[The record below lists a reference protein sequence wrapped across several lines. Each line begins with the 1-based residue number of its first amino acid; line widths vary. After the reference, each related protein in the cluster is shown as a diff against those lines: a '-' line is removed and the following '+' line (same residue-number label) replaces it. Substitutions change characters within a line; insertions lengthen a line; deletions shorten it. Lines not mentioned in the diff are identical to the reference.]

1 MTGHRQVTSDR
12 WRLLLVGVVIWI
24 AAAAMSLWFLGVWPK
39 TTTGWLCVLAVGPIA
54 FFVLVAVS
62 ELIGAVIGAVPGI
75 RHADRTIERRTVG
88 EAVSGTRVA
97 YYLVRFLIILMP
109 VFLLSSWL
117 ENRVTP
123 VVPGALRAWWLQHFN

>member
-1 MTGHRQVTSDR
+1 VTGHRQVTSDR

-24 AAAAMSLWFLGVWPK
+24 VAATMSLWFLGVWPK
-39 TTTGWLCVLAVGPIA
+39 STTGWLCVLAVGPIA
-54 FFVLVAVS
+54 LLVLVAVS

-75 RHADRTIERRTVG
+75 RHVDRTIERRTVG

-97 YYLVRFLIILMP
+97 YYLVRFLIILVP
-109 VFLLSSWL
+109 VFLLSWWL